1 MLAFLL
7 TLVIVGV
14 SGWVAF
20 AGALYGFEL
29 KCDELCSNTPAAWRE
44 DRDAWQWSALGWFSV
59 GLFACALLLFAA
71 VVARRR
77 VVALLAL
84 GGWVTIG
91 VAFLV
96 LLDGSRL
103 AN

>member
-7 TLVIVGV
+7 TLVVVGV
-14 SGWVAF
+14 SGWAAF
-20 AGALYGFEL
+20 AGALYGFGL
-29 KCDELCSNTPAAWRE
+29 KCDDLCSSTPAAWRE

-71 VVARRR
+71 LVARRR
-77 VVALLAL
+77 IVAWLAL
-84 GGWVTIG
+84 GGWLAIG

>member
-7 TLVIVGV
+7 TLVIVGL
-14 SGWVAF
+14 SGWAGF
-20 AGALYGFEL
+20 AGALYGFGL
-29 KCDELCSNTPAAWRE
+29 RCDELCSNTPASWRE
-44 DRDAWQWSALGWFSV
+44 DRDAWQWSALGWSSV

-71 VVARRR
+71 LVARRA
-77 VVALLAL
+77 VVAWLAV
-84 GGWVTIG
+84 GGWLAIG

-103 AN
+103 SN